1 MNESLS
7 ELKHQGLYP
16 SGTTSI
22 VGDLIINSVIEETI
36 KKKGRPVKVR
46 NFLGALVATLC
57 GTLSY
62 SNNP

>member
-7 ELKHQGLYP
+7 KLKHQGLYP

-22 VGDLIINSVIEETI
+22 VGDSIINSVIEGRI
-36 KKKGRPVKVR
+36 KQKDRPV

-62 SNNP
+62 SKNP